1 MKALVIVPSQELS
14 IQAASQIK
22 VQRERERERE
32 RERGRE
38 KGNGGMAKGWGI
50 RRKERKEGNR

>member
-22 VQRERERERE
+22 VQE

-38 KGNGGMAKGWGI
+38 G
-50 RRKERKEGNR
+50 ERKWRDGKRMENKEKGRK

>member
-32 RERGRE
+32 REGERKWRDGKRMENKE
-38 KGNGGMAKGWGI
+38 KG
-50 RRKERKEGNR
+50 RK

>member
-22 VQRERERERE
+22 VQRERERGRE
-32 RERGRE
+32 R
-38 KGNGGMAKGWGI
+38 GNGGMEKGWRI
-50 RRKERKEGNR
+50 RRKEGYKEGDR